1 MSSNTQSNSNRNGK
15 ILCVANQK
23 GGTGKTTTAW
33 NLGYAIAKE
42 GMSVLLVDFDPQ
54 ANLTMGFGIENPLEL
69 ETAMSE
75 VLEIIMKGKE
85 MPDMN
90 QYIQKG
96 DKSGITLDLIPA
108 NQTLTITEV
117 NLRNEMGGEHTLSEL
132 LNPLREHYDYIIIDS
147 NPFLGLL
154 TINALTAC
162 NEVIIPVSPQFWS
175 ATGLTDLID
184 TINKIKRKLN
194 PKIKIG
200 GILLTICDERTTLYK
215 HTRELVETNY
225 SGTAKIFKTAIPSTT
240 KVGEANYYSLSVME
254 HDPSGKASIAY
265 MNIAKEV
272 LGNVG
277 IENKEAPK
285 KNATA

>member
-1 MSSNTQSNSNRNGK
+1 MASNTQTSNRRNCK

-33 NLGYAIAKE
+33 NLGYAIAKM
-42 GMSVLLVDFDPQ
+42 GLSVLLVDFDPQ
-54 ANLTMGFGIENPLEL
+54 ANLTMRFGIENPHEL

-85 MPDMN
+85 TPDMN
-90 QYIQKG
+90 QYIHKG
-96 DKSGITLDLIPA
+96 EKPGITLDLIPA

-117 NLRNEMGGEHTLSEL
+117 NLRNEMSGEHTLSEL
-132 LNPLREHYDYIIIDS
+132 LNPLREHYDFIIIDS

-162 NEVIIPVSPQFWS
+162 NEVIIPVSPQYWS

-215 HTRELVETNY
+215 NTRELVETNY
-225 SGTAKIFKTAIPSTT
+225 GGTAKIFKTAIPSTT

-254 HDPSGKASIAY
+254 HDPSGKASMAY

-272 LGNVG
+272 LENAG
-277 IENKEAPK
+277 IE
-285 KNATA
+285 KNATQNATA

>member
-1 MSSNTQSNSNRNGK
+1 MSSNTQNGSNRNGK

-42 GMSVLLVDFDPQ
+42 GMSVLLADFDPQ
-54 ANLTMGFGIENPLEL
+54 ANLTMGFGIENPHEL

-75 VLEIIMKGKE
+75 VLEMVMKGKE
-85 MPDMN
+85 VPDMS
-90 QYIQKG
+90 QYIHKG
-96 DKSGITLDLIPA
+96 EKPGITLDLIPA

-117 NLRNEMGGEHTLSEL
+117 SLQNAMSREDTLSEL
-132 LNPLREHYDYIIIDS
+132 LNPLREHYDFIIIDS

-162 NEVIIPVSPQFWS
+162 NEVIIPVSPQYWS

-184 TINKIKRKLN
+184 TIGKIKRKLN

-200 GILLTICDERTTLYK
+200 GILLTICDERTKLYK
-215 HTRELVETNY
+215 DTRELVETSY
-225 SGTAKIFKTAIPSTT
+225 GGTAKIFNTAIPSTT
-240 KVGEANYYSLSVME
+240 KIGEANYYSLSIME
-254 HDPSGKASIAY
+254 HDPSGRASMAY
-265 MNIAKEV
+265 TNFAKEV
-272 LGNVG
+272 LGNAG
-277 IENKEAPK
+277 IENKETAT
-285 KNATA
+285 NQATA

>member
-1 MSSNTQSNSNRNGK
+1 MASNTQTSNRRNCK

-33 NLGYAIAKE
+33 NLGYAIAKM
-42 GMSVLLVDFDPQ
+42 GLSVLLVDFDPQ
-54 ANLTMGFGIENPLEL
+54 ANLTMRFGIENPHEL

-85 MPDMN
+85 TPDMN
-90 QYIQKG
+90 QYIHKG
-96 DKSGITLDLIPA
+96 EKPGITLDLIPA

-117 NLRNEMGGEHTLSEL
+117 NLRNEMSGEHTLSEL
-132 LNPLREHYDYIIIDS
+132 LNPLREHYDFIIIDS

-162 NEVIIPVSPQFWS
+162 NEVIIPVSPQYWS

-215 HTRELVETNY
+215 NTRKLVETNY
-225 SGTAKIFKTAIPSTT
+225 GGTAKIFKTAIPSTT

-254 HDPSGKASIAY
+254 HDPSGKASMAY

-272 LGNVG
+272 LENAG
-277 IENKEAPK
+277 IE
-285 KNATA
+285 KNATQNATA